1 MICSLTS
8 IPITALSSKLRQ
20 DIDSGPF
27 IDEHKIFG
35 NTTYSPV
42 NQQFTYINHLAQWI
56 TKIEMFYHSDW
67 KLYHGDV
74 PLEKWWCSSSQ
85 TLRLA
90 ARHSV
95 CRWVRRTGG
104 AQNKKGKREK
114 IWAWHVI
121 NPFVDIWRNTVYIN
135 IYIYLC
141 IYICIY
147 ICI

>member
-67 KLYHGDV
+67 KLYHGDLLWNYTIITKCNLHTMVMYPWKNGDV
-74 PLEKWWCSSSQ
+74 PVRKLWDLLPGTASADEFAELEVPK
-85 TLRLA
+85 T
-90 ARHSV
+90 
-95 CRWVRRTGG
+95 
-104 AQNKKGKREK
+104 KKGNGRRYG
-114 IWAWHVI
+114 HGMLS
-121 NPFVDIWRNTVYIN
+121 T
-135 IYIYLC
+135 LS
-141 IYICIY
+141 
-147 ICI
+147 